1 MALYDYLY
9 VDLPRVISLYSQLTG
24 GIVESRETV
33 REYSKSAD
41 NKRAYDFKV
50 FRHDAGGVA
59 NDKSASKELVKPHH
73 SVLVELEDE
82 LRKQGFLLDLDVED
96 CNLSLRDPRVR
107 ELLGA
112 TLCVKVTGRAVIEDY
127 ERMKGI
133 ARAFPEITKFI
144 NKSIES
150 GIKQSPGYLEVQ
162 KQLEDLSLGLK
173 DEKDRNKRTSIEA
186 KVKKLKSELAQVVSS
201 VSSVSPIE
209 PWILE
214 GFHSW
219 VDAFLPDI
227 INLRVYPYLE
237 RPDEQIF
244 GHLKRE
250 YFEDADTSS
259 FHFTY
264 GSKPTERI
272 SLIGI
277 VTAIPTETPDS
288 FDPLAEF
295 VGDGLKDSEAVESGF
310 RGLFRGFD
318 GLEQMIR
325 TSRFPR
331 VLVQPIVVYRNVE
344 PNKSMRD
351 AQQTPSV

>member
-24 GIVESRETV
+24 GIVESRETT
-33 REYSKSAD
+33 REHSKSVD
-41 NKRAYDFKV
+41 NKRAYDFRV
-50 FRHDAGGVA
+50 FHHDAGGTA

-82 LRKQGFLLDLDVED
+82 LRKQGFLLDLDAEGCD
-96 CNLSLRDPRVR
+96 MSLRDLHIRK
-107 ELLGA
+107 LLGA

-133 ARAFPEITKFI
+133 AKAFPEITKFI

-150 GIKQSPGYLEVQ
+150 GVKQSQEYLEIQ
-162 KQLEDLSLGLK
+162 KQLEDLAPDLK
-173 DEKDRNKRTSIEA
+173 GEKDRNKRATAEA
-186 KVKKLKSELAQVVSS
+186 KLRKLKSDLAQIAGSASSISS
-201 VSSVSPIE
+201 VE

-214 GFHSW
+214 GFHTW
-219 VDAFLPDI
+219 VDTFLPGI

-250 YFEDADTSS
+250 YFEDSDTGS

-264 GSKPTERI
+264 GSKPTEKI

-277 VTAIPTETPDS
+277 VTAIPTEAPDY

-295 VGDGLKDSEAVESGF
+295 AGGGLKDSEAVESGF

-344 PNKSMRD
+344 PNKSV
-351 AQQTPSV
+351 QPTPST

>member
-24 GIVESRETV
+24 GIVESRETTHE
-33 REYSKSAD
+33 RSKSAD
-41 NKRAYDFKV
+41 NKRTYDFKI
-50 FRHDAGGVA
+50 FRHDAGGTA
-59 NDKSASKELVKPHH
+59 NDKSASKDLVKPHH

-82 LRKQGFLLDLDVED
+82 LRKQGFILDLDAEG
-96 CNLSLRDPRVR
+96 CGISLRDPHIRG
-107 ELLGA
+107 LLGA

-133 ARAFPEITKFI
+133 AKASPEITKFI

-150 GIKQSPGYLEVQ
+150 GVKQSPEYLEVQ
-162 KQLEDLSLGLK
+162 YQLEELATDLK
-173 DEKDRNKRTSIEA
+173 VDKNRNSRTIAES
-186 KVKKLKSELAQVVSS
+186 KLKKLKSDLAQIASSASKVSS
-201 VSSVSPIE
+201 VE

-214 GFHSW
+214 GFHTW
-219 VDAFLPDI
+219 VDTFLPDI
-227 INLRVYPYLE
+227 VNLRVYPYLE

-250 YFEDADTSS
+250 YFEDADTGS

-264 GSKPTERI
+264 GSKPTEKI

-295 VGDGLKDSEAVESGF
+295 SGEGLKDSETVESGF

-344 PNKSMRD
+344 PNKSLN
-351 AQQTPSV
+351 QTR